1 MKQAW
6 NDVADGFSSLGRLVK
21 SRYQGEPDDAEVEAP
36 AADSGG
42 SAGDAGTALRD
53 ALQHLVDAGRDLGD
67 RAADVARDDEIKEQ
81 AKRAAGSLN
90 DALAA
95 TVDMITEQVG
105 SLFKRPDPAPTS
117 EVIDPPVEATATDA
131 PTDAPAARPADDPDG
146 APAANDTEARYGTD
160 ESPA

>member
-1 MKQAW
+1 MSDPMKQAW

-21 SRYQGEPDDAEVEAP
+21 HRYQGEETDEAEAAAPVEDAA
-36 AADSGG
+36 G
-42 SAGDAGTALRD
+42 STGDAGTALRD

-81 AKRAAGSLN
+81 AKRAAVSLN

-105 SLFKRPDPAPTS
+105 SLFKRPEAAPAS
-117 EVIDPPVEATATDA
+117 DVIDPPVEATATDA
-131 PTDAPAARPADDPDG
+131 PTAPDTSG
-146 APAANDTEARYGTD
+146 AANDTEARYGTD